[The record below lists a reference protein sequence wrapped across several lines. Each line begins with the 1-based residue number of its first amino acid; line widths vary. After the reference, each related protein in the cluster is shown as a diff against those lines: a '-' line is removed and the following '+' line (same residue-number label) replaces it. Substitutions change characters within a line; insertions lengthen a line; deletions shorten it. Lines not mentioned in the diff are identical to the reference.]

1 MRNACIW
8 PWVRLFRRWPWR
20 GLSLIHIYL
29 YEYTGDET
37 YGAVCK
43 EWAQWV
49 MDSLPKT
56 KEGGFQHI
64 TSDTL
69 NDGELWDDTLFMT
82 VLVLA
87 NMGRILGRQDYTE
100 DVYKRQVF
108 PAAARSRPRFWRR
121 WRPR

>member
-1 MRNACIW
+1 MCI
-8 PWVRLFRRWPWR
+8 RDR
-20 GLSLIHIYL
+20 
-29 YEYTGDET
+29 
-37 YGAVCK
+37 CK

-82 VLVLA
+82 AVSYTHLR
-87 NMGRILGRQDYTE
+87 GR
-100 DVYKRQVF
+100 
-108 PAAARSRPRFWRR
+108 RFLRHACGQ
-121 WRPR
+121 

>member
-1 MRNACIW
+1 MRNAYLLAVAPTSSTSI
-8 PWVRLFRRWPWR
+8 
-20 GLSLIHIYL
+20 LSGTTAGVDPVSYTHLPVLALSYL

-82 VLVLA
+82 CLL
-87 NMGRILGRQDYTE
+87 YT
-100 DVYKRQVF
+100 
-108 PAAARSRPRFWRR
+108 SRCV
-121 WRPR
+121 